1 MRFLTKHP
9 LLVFG
14 LGIVAGV
21 YAHKHRKEIIEA
33 VGAGS
38 EKAKEY
44 LGNPSEIIKEFV
56 AMKHH

>member
-1 MRFLTKHP
+1 MKFWTRHP

-21 YAHKHRKEIIEA
+21 YAHKHRKEIIDA
-33 VGAGS
+33 VDAGT

-44 LGNPSEIIKEFV
+44 FDNPSEIIKEFV